1 MGRLALVLLIIGGG
15 LAILFYNH
23 SGGSSFGLRNDDFAD
38 LVYLTAWLAVLGSGL
53 LLTRRSLTGSLRALA
68 IWLAILAA
76 LVAGYQYRY
85 EMQDVLSRMS
95 AGLVP
100 PSPLARFDEEGRAT
114 VMMEKRPSGHF
125 EIRGAVDGVPVH
137 FVVDTGATRTVLT
150 EDDAHRAGFDVNG
163 LSFTIPVSTANG
175 TALAASARAKEI
187 IIGDIVRRN
196 QTVLVAADGSL
207 GQSLLGMNFIS
218 SLSGFDM
225 RGDRLILRD

>member
-1 MGRLALVLLIIGGG
+1 MGRLALALLIIGGG
-15 LAILFYNH
+15 LAILLYNH
-23 SGGSSFGLRNDDFAD
+23 SSGSSFGLRNDDFAD

-53 LLTRRSLTGSLRALA
+53 LLTRRSLTGSMRAVA

-85 EMQDVLSRMS
+85 EMQDVLSRMT

-114 VMMEKRPSGHF
+114 VMMEKRRSGHF
-125 EIRGAVDGVPVH
+125 EIRDAVDGVRVD

-150 EDDAHRAGFDVNG
+150 EDDARRAGFDVDG

-175 TALAASARAKEI
+175 TALAASARAGEI
-187 IIGDIVRRN
+187 TVGDIVRRN
-196 QTVLVAADGSL
+196 QTVLVASDGSL